1 MASNAKNLAEYLN
14 NQTTSATADIA
25 DGSITTAKLAADAVT
40 AAKLADNAVVTANI
54 SADAVTNA
62 KIANDAIQ
70 TENVNSSVNLGRRNL
85 FINGNFDVWQRATSF
100 TDIAGIW
107 NYGHADRWNGHNDA
121 ANAGTWSQS
130 TVVPNA
136 GSTYSMLMT
145 GASGVSNTNFSQR
158 IESASLKGIREKNSF
173 TISGYVRSAT
183 AGKVINVAALCP
195 TATDNYS
202 SYSQH
207 GTVMTS
213 VTISGNGGTGT
224 SQITLTDA
232 NTWYYFTM
240 TKTSATSLTNFDKGY
255 AVFFSIVGQNASSQ
269 QVYMSQL
276 QIEAGEQA
284 TPFEQRTF
292 SEELRQCQRY
302 LEVRGTDVGNWEF
315 IGDAG
320 MWYSSTA
327 YQLAIRFNEQ
337 MRTAPTMSYTGTIS
351 NYKMVRDAGTHAC
364 GSAVAADN
372 TNGRTMLI
380 YGSVANPGGSAPD
393 GEQTRMQTNT
403 AGHFFRFDAEL

>member
-70 TENVNSSVNLGRRNL
+70 TENVNSSVNLGRRNVL
-85 FINGNFDVWQRATSF
+85 INGNFDVWQRATSF

-107 NYGHADRWNGHNDA
+107 KYGHADRWNGHNDA
-121 ANAGTWSQS
+121 ADAGTWSQS

-145 GASGVSNTNFSQR
+145 GGSSVSNTNFSQR
-158 IESASLKGIREKNSF
+158 IESTSLKGIREKNSF

-183 AGKVINVAALCP
+183 ANKVINCHALCP

-202 SYSQH
+202 SYTQH
-207 GTVMTS
+207 NGLMSS

-255 AVFFSIVGQNASSQ
+255 AVFFSIVGQTSSSH

-284 TPFEQRTF
+284 TSFEQRSF
-292 SEELRQCQRY
+292 AEELNLCQRY
-302 LEVRGTDVGNWEF
+302 YYQSRYGNAPTSGDLSFGPAPAPLYHNFPTSMRVDPTVTTKTDVDTGSGRYVVVGVGNYTN
-315 IGDAG
+315 GD
-320 MWYSSTA
+320 YI
-327 YQLAIRFNEQ
+327 QAIKTRFA
-337 MRTAPTMSYTGTIS
+337 MRAPTALSHTS
-351 NYKMVRDAGTHAC
+351 NRCSC
-364 GSAVAADN
+364 G
-372 TNGRTMLI
+372 LI
-380 YGSVANPGGSAPD
+380 A
-393 GEQTRMQTNT
+393 
-403 AGHFFRFDAEL
+403 DAEL